1 MDVSHLLD
9 ELNPSQREAV
19 TAPPGHY
26 LVLAGA
32 GSGKTRVLTHRI
44 GWLLQVERVSPWSV
58 LAVTFTNKAAG
69 EMRGRT
75 EALIE
80 GGARG
85 LTIGTFHGIAH
96 RLLRRHWRE
105 AKLPETFQILDAD
118 DQQRLVKRT
127 IQGLGLDE
135 ARFPPRQ
142 ATWFINSAKDEG
154 KRPDA
159 LDAGYNLTNRVLID
173 VYRAYEASCQ
183 RAGLVDFAELL
194 LRAHELWL
202 HDDALL
208 AHYRERFRHLLIDE
222 FQDTNTLQ
230 YAWIRVLAGQG
241 RPSAASDR
249 SRHPASADTR
259 ASLPSAGSAGAAAGA
274 IGHVFVVGDDDQAI
288 YGWRGAKVENVQH
301 FLRDFLSAK
310 TIRLEQNYRSTGTIL
325 AAANAVI
332 AHNPDRLGKQLW
344 TDGDAGTAIELYAA
358 YNEQDEARYVIE
370 RIRENLREGAK
381 PSDAAILYRSNA
393 QSRNFEE
400 QLIQHKIAYRVYGGL
415 RYFDRAEIKDAL
427 AYLRLTANRHDDAAF
442 ERAVNT
448 PPRGIGERTLDLLRQ
463 RARRENTSMWDA
475 VLGELGAEALA
486 ARAKNALRA
495 FVQLIDELT
504 RDCVAPSQEAD
515 DPSLEALPLD
525 GRGLGGGDERAAGA
539 GGTADAGAYG
549 ASPPFQPFLR
559 QEGRALA
566 DEPLP
571 LAEQIEH
578 AMARSGLRDFYE
590 KDSRGS
596 AESRVENLDELVNV
610 ASRFRRTPDDLEA
623 GLSELA
629 AFLSHAALEAGEGQ
643 GEAWQ
648 DCVQLMTLHS
658 AKGLEFPLVF
668 LVGLEDG
675 LFPSQKSIEEP
686 GRLEEE
692 RRLAYVGITRARDR
706 LLLTYAES
714 RRLHG
719 VESYAR
725 PSRFLSEIPGDLL
738 HEVRPRV
745 QVSRPAFAGRFVDSS
760 AVATAPF
767 KLGQRVQHASFGE
780 GVVLSY
786 EGAGTHTL
794 VEINFADAGR
804 KRLVLAYA
812 NLAAL

>member
-1 MDVSHLLD
+1 M
-9 ELNPSQREAV
+9 
-19 TAPPGHY
+19 
-26 LVLAGA
+26 
-32 GSGKTRVLTHRI
+32 
-44 GWLLQVERVSPWSV
+44 
-58 LAVTFTNKAAG
+58 
-69 EMRGRT
+69 
-75 EALIE
+75 
-80 GGARG
+80 
-85 LTIGTFHGIAH
+85 
-96 RLLRRHWRE
+96 
-105 AKLPETFQILDAD
+105 
-118 DQQRLVKRT
+118 
-127 IQGLGLDE
+127 
-135 ARFPPRQ
+135 
-142 ATWFINSAKDEG
+142 
-154 KRPDA
+154 
-159 LDAGYNLTNRVLID
+159 
-173 VYRAYEASCQ
+173 
-183 RAGLVDFAELL
+183 
-194 LRAHELWL
+194 
-202 HDDALL
+202 
-208 AHYRERFRHLLIDE
+208 
-222 FQDTNTLQ
+222 
-230 YAWIRVLAGQG
+230 
-241 RPSAASDR
+241 
-249 SRHPASADTR
+249 
-259 ASLPSAGSAGAAAGA
+259 
-274 IGHVFVVGDDDQAI
+274 
-288 YGWRGAKVENVQH
+288 
-301 FLRDFLSAK
+301 
-310 TIRLEQNYRSTGTIL
+310 
-325 AAANAVI
+325 
-332 AHNPDRLGKQLW
+332 
-344 TDGDAGTAIELYAA
+344 
-358 YNEQDEARYVIE
+358 IE

-400 QLIQHKIAYRVYGGL
+400 QLIQYKIAYRVYGGL

-448 PPRGIGERTLDLLRQ
+448 PPRGIGDRTLDLLRQ

-475 VLGELGAEALA
+475 VLGELGAQALA

-495 FVQLIDELT
+495 FVQLIDELA
-504 RDCVAPSQEAD
+504 RDCLTPSSRRLGESREPASLSGKELDDRPLLRPALRAIGAADVRSGILPSQSGVRRD
-515 DPSLEALPLD
+515 DEQ
-525 GRGLGGGDERAAGA
+525 ER
-539 GGTADAGAYG
+539 T
-549 ASPPFQPFLR
+549 Q
-559 QEGRALA
+559 A

-571 LAEQIEH
+571 LAEQIER

-692 RRLAYVGITRARDR
+692 RRLAYVGITRARAR

-745 QVSRPAFAGRFVDSS
+745 QVSRPAFAGRYVDNAAES
-760 AVATAPF
+760 AAPF

-786 EGAGTHTL
+786 EGAGAHTL

-812 NLAAL
+812 KLVQL